1 MLYMFLALIIAAL
14 DQLSKAITVHYLRFN
29 ETVDIIPGVLSF
41 TRVKNTGIAFSMLS
55 NSGWILTVIIIIL
68 ILVVIFAMLRMK
80 LTTFERICL
89 SLVLGGAVGNLLDR
103 IFYGYV
109 LDMIEVKFVKFAVFN
124 FADCCITV
132 GCIMFAV
139 AYLVFHDRVMKKKAN
154 LAKIERLRR
163 ERKEQQ

>member
-1 MLYMFLALIIAAL
+1 MLYMFLALVVAAI
-14 DQLSKAITVHYLRFN
+14 DQLTKAITVHYLRFN

-55 NSGWILTVIIIIL
+55 NSGWVLTAVIVIL
-68 ILVVIFAMLRMK
+68 ILVVTFVILKMK
-80 LTTFERICL
+80 LTNFERVCL
-89 SLVLGGAVGNLLDR
+89 SLVLGGAIGNLLDR

-109 LDMIEVKFVKFAVFN
+109 LDMIEVRFVKFAVFN

-139 AYLVFHDRVMKKKAN
+139 AYLVFHDRAMKKKAN
-154 LAKIERLRR
+154 LAKIERLRKER
-163 ERKEQQ
+163 EEQQ